1 MTLAGP
7 GHYRG
12 QCPRAA
18 PQHDQLCRI
27 STIYYLHYLLSA
39 IYYLQQGPRE
49 IHQLMWSGVLGL
61 AAQTT
66 DLGRRLE
73 TLSQKP
79 SSDVGYQEPQIDNNM
94 IKLLS
99 GSDTHIME
107 VWANQHNLCS
117 SWLMVVKDKDKSK
130 LSGLPR

>member
-1 MTLAGP
+1 MPLIITQFEFYLGELSTL
-7 GHYRG
+7 
-12 QCPRAA
+12 
-18 PQHDQLCRI
+18 LL
-27 STIYYLHYLLSA
+27 STIYT

-61 AAQTT
+61 ATQTT

-73 TLSQKP
+73 TLSPKP
-79 SSDVGYQEPQIDNNM
+79 SSGVGYQEPQIDNNM
-94 IKLLS
+94 IKLLL
-99 GSDTHIME
+99 GSDTHVME